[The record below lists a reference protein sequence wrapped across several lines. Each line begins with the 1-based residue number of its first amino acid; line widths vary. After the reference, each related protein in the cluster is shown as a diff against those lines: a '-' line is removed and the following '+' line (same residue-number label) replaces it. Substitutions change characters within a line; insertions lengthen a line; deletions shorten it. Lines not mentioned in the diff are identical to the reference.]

1 MRKKLCELITYSI
14 FHTKNTKAQ
23 EEICFIVRREAEKV
37 FSCPSEQATDQCSS
51 TVSTSATH
59 MPTPSL
65 PTTQTQV
72 TSSPHSS
79 VTTSSLTHDHFTTTS
94 TCVSSYRK
102 PIMMGCTSNQDLIIP
117 CFIHNDRK
125 RQQSQEKVNFK
136 LTYAHCVYP
145 FGQRSL
151 WLACKKIPL
160 SLSSFYIGNPNICK
174 HKNIKIKKMAHV
186 ITRPGKKNNNKK

>member
-1 MRKKLCELITYSI
+1 
-14 FHTKNTKAQ
+14 
-23 EEICFIVRREAEKV
+23 
-37 FSCPSEQATDQCSS
+37 
-51 TVSTSATH
+51 
-59 MPTPSL
+59 MPTPLL
-65 PTTQTQV
+65 PTPQTQV

-79 VTTSSLTHDHFTTTS
+79 VTTSSLTHDHFTSTITTTSHIFNLTATS

-102 PIMMGCTSNQDLIIP
+102 PTQITIAIMMGCTSNQDLIIP

-174 HKNIKIKKMAHV
+174 HKNIQKLKKWPMSSQDRA
-186 ITRPGKKNNNKK
+186 KKKQQKK